1 MGELT
6 ALRRDGE
13 AIALEWSDGV
23 AHSLNPR
30 DLRLLCP
37 CAFCVSE
44 VTGERLLD
52 SASVPEDLRLVD
64 MQPVGNY
71 AYRLLFSDGHDS
83 GLYRTDLLHQ
93 LCVAGG
99 RKQAES

>member
-1 MGELT
+1 MTTLVG
-6 ALRRDGE
+6 LRRDGE
-13 AIALEWSDGV
+13 AIALEWQDGTQG
-23 AHSLNPR
+23 SLTPR
-30 DLRLLCP
+30 NLRVVCP

-52 SASVPEDLRLVD
+52 PATVPADLKLVD

-83 GLYRTDLLHQ
+83 GIYRLELLHE
-93 LCVAGG
+93 LCRHPSGG
-99 RKQAES
+99 VPS

>member
-1 MGELT
+1 MSQLVGLRREGEGI
-6 ALRRDGE
+6 ALRWQDGLE
-13 AIALEWSDGV
+13 ATLAPRALRIV
-23 AHSLNPR
+23 
-30 DLRLLCP
+30 CP

-52 SASVPEDLRLVD
+52 PASVPEDLGLKD

-83 GLYRTDLLHQ
+83 GIYRLELLHE
-93 LCVAGG
+93 LCA
-99 RKQAES
+99 AAS

>member
-1 MGELT
+1 MTTLVG
-6 ALRRDGE
+6 LRRNGE
-13 AIALEWSDGV
+13 AIVLEWGDGIQG
-23 AHSLNPR
+23 SLTPR
-30 DLRLLCP
+30 NLRVVCP

-52 SASVPEDLRLVD
+52 PATVPADLKLVD

-83 GLYRTDLLHQ
+83 GIYRLELLHE
-93 LCVAGG
+93 LCRHPSGG
-99 RKQAES
+99 LSS

>member
-1 MGELT
+1 MNTLIG
-6 ALRRDGE
+6 LRRGGEDIVLKWQDGTE
-13 AIALEWSDGV
+13 GRLR
-23 AHSLNPR
+23 PR
-30 DLRLLCP
+30 DLRIACP

-52 SASVPEDLRLVD
+52 PTTVPEDLSVVD

-83 GLYRTDLLHQ
+83 GIYRLELLHAM
-93 LCVAGG
+93 CRHPPGG
-99 RKQAES
+99 IPS

>member
-1 MGELT
+1 MSTLVGLRREGEAVALDWQDGT
-6 ALRRDGE
+6 KGRLMPHALR
-13 AIALEWSDGV
+13 V
-23 AHSLNPR
+23 V
-30 DLRLLCP
+30 CP

-52 SASVPEDLRLVD
+52 PTSVPEDLKLVD

-83 GLYRTDLLHQ
+83 GIYRLELLHE
-93 LCVAGG
+93 LCRHPTGG
-99 RKQAES
+99 VSS